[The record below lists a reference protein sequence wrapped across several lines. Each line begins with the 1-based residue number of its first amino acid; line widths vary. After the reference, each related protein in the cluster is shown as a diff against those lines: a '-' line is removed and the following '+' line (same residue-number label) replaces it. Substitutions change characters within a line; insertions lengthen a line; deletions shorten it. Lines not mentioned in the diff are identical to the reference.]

1 MEREK
6 RADPDA
12 LLVSMRRESQDKLTI
27 FLGAA
32 AGVGKTY
39 TMLEAA
45 RERLAEGM
53 DVVVG
58 WVETHGRPET
68 KAMLEGLLVIPPR
81 RLEYRGKE
89 FLEMDLDALLTRRPE
104 LVLVDELAHTN
115 IPGSRHVRRYQD
127 IKELL
132 SAGIA
137 VYTTLNIQH
146 LESLNDIVARITGV
160 TVRETVPDR
169 LLEAAEIQLVD
180 IPPEELIQRLKDGK
194 VYVPGVAKEALQR
207 FFRPG
212 NINALRE
219 LALRYTAR
227 QVDYK
232 METYM
237 RAHGIAGPWPT
248 GERVMVCVSPS
259 PFSAQLI
266 RTGRRMAERLQSEWL
281 AVYVE
286 TPRRFPAGEADKT
299 HLTKNLRLAEELG
312 AETINITGYDVA
324 EELLELARKRNVSQI
339 IIGKPLHS
347 RLWEWSYGSVVDKII
362 RHSHGIS
369 VHVIPGKPKQEFKTL
384 SVPDQKRPSFLFT
397 PYLWATLMMVVLT
410 ALAVFL
416 KPFLELVN
424 ITMIFLLFV
433 LFIAVKWGTGP
444 AMAAAVVGSLTF
456 DFFFVPPTSTFIVR
470 DIRYM
475 ISFAIFLLVAFF
487 AGTLSTR
494 LQQQVNNSRQRET
507 RVAAL
512 YALSRDL
519 AAVVELGPVLE
530 SIARKV
536 SETIEGQV
544 VVLVPDKSGKLS
556 IQANSAPSEESFLN
570 ENEKAVATWVFE
582 RGVKA
587 GRGTETL
594 GNAAGLYL
602 PLLMKEKTCGVLGI
616 RANNQESFFQPEQL
630 HLLEAFAGLAALAIT
645 RIQLAEQANE
655 TCPVTKSE

>member
-1 MEREK
+1 
-6 RADPDA
+6 
-12 LLVSMRRESQDKLTI
+12 
-27 FLGAA
+27 
-32 AGVGKTY
+32 
-39 TMLEAA
+39 
-45 RERLAEGM
+45 
-53 DVVVG
+53 VVG
-58 WVETHGRPET
+58 WVETHERPET
-68 KAMLEGLLVIPPR
+68 KALLEGLPVIPPH
-81 RLEYRGKE
+81 RLEYRSKE

-104 LVLVDELAHTN
+104 LALVDELAHTN
-115 IPGSRHVRRYQD
+115 IPGSRHVRRFQD
-127 IKELL
+127 VKELL
-132 SAGIA
+132 SAGIS

-146 LESLNDIVARITGV
+146 LESLNDIVAQVTGV

-169 LLEAAEIQLVD
+169 LLEVAEIQLVD
-180 IPPEELIQRLKDGK
+180 IPPEELTQRLKDGK

-219 LALRYTAR
+219 LALRYAAR
-227 QVDYK
+227 RVDYQ

-266 RTGRRMAERLQSEWL
+266 RIGRRMAERLQSEWL

-286 TPRRFPAGEADKT
+286 TSRRLPVGEAEKN
-299 HLTKNLRLAEELG
+299 HLGKNLRLAEEMG
-312 AETINITGYDVA
+312 AEIINITGYDVA

-347 RLWEWSYGSVVDKII
+347 RLWEWLHGSVVNKII

-369 VHVIPGKPKQEFKTL
+369 VHVIPGKPKPNHKT
-384 SVPDQKRPSFLFT
+384 SSSPGQKQSSFLFT
-397 PYLWATLMMVVLT
+397 PYVWAILMMVALT
-410 ALAVFL
+410 VLAVFL

-424 ITMIFLLFV
+424 IAMIFLLFV
-433 LFIAVKWGTGP
+433 LFSAVKWETGP
-444 AMAAAVVGSLTF
+444 AVAAAVVGSLTF

-512 YALSRDL
+512 YNLSREL

-536 SETIEGQV
+536 SETFEGQV
-544 VVLVPDKSGKLS
+544 VIIVPDKSGKLAIRAS
-556 IQANSAPSEESFLN
+556 SDSSKESFLD

-582 RGVKA
+582 RGIKA

-594 GNAAGLYL
+594 GTAAGLYL
-602 PLLMKEKTCGVLGI
+602 PLRTEERTCGVLGI
-616 RANNQESFFQPEQL
+616 RAINQENYSQPEQV
-630 HLLEAFAGLAALAIT
+630 HLLEAFAGLAALAIS
-645 RIQLAEQANE
+645 RIQLAEQAKE
-655 TCPVTKSE
+655 TSLMKKFE